1 MQRFLICLLF
11 FTGISMGISRAQ
23 SPVQVHF
30 SQPFYVSGEV
40 VWYKLY
46 LPENFPSGPKVVTVS
61 LLDAKD
67 RLVEQSYLRRSS
79 GSVLTGFYQIPFDWK
94 SGVYRLIFS
103 ATKADGHEPLILAE
117 TRLPIYDDLEEELG
131 NVEGPNPQVAGKGEG
146 FTLQVNIEMSQDVYE
161 PGKQADIRIRVSNE
175 QGRPVAGD
183 VSAVVRDQSLF
194 AVEQAGFSA
203 IQTGEVLR
211 DTTDWEED
219 INIRGQ
225 LLNPEDRSPLPGGN
239 IAAYLSRTYGF
250 LYAKA
255 DDKGQFTL
263 DLPGLYGDIPM
274 HMMGFVP
281 EDILVE
287 LDQKPATSPLKQV
300 ALPYPNAVKQYLA
313 LSRKRKLI
321 YQLYGLLEQSI
332 NTIPANIKFS
342 KPEADSPIPLDE
354 YEAFPDLATM
364 VRDLSIP
371 VRFREWEKDR
381 LGVRIF
387 DPSQT
392 LRSYY
397 TDRPIFIVDGMLT
410 RDDHYIA
417 NLDITKVEHFDLFY
431 AFERL
436 LKLYGPIAR
445 YGAIRIESRNR
456 NIAVP
461 EQDQKNRF
469 DLKGFPAEVSY
480 PVMAQ
485 SFEKVPVQLRPV
497 LYWQPEAQTNAEGIL
512 EFTIPLTDDQSRFE
526 VEVLVQ
532 DKAGRRGQGQVY
544 FSVKAGEK

>member
-40 VWYKLY
+40 IWYKIY
-46 LPENFPSGPKVVTVS
+46 LPENFPSGPKVITVS
-61 LLDAKD
+61 LLDTNGA
-67 RLVEQSYLRRSS
+67 LLEQSYLRGSS
-79 GSVLTGFYQIPFDWK
+79 TSSLTGFYQIPFDWK

-103 ATKADGHEPLILAE
+103 ATKEDTHEPLVLAE
-117 TRLPIYDDLEEELG
+117 TRLPIYDDLEEEQRS
-131 NVEGPNPQVAGKGEG
+131 VQGPGLQIANQTEHFP
-146 FTLQVNIEMSQDVYE
+146 LQVNIEMSQEVYE
-161 PGKQADIRIRVSNE
+161 PGNQAEVRVRVLNN
-175 QGRPVAGD
+175 QGLPVAGD
-183 VSAVVRDQSLF
+183 VSIVVRDQSLF

-203 IQTGEVLR
+203 IQAGEILR
-211 DTTDWEED
+211 DTADWEED
-219 INIRGQ
+219 INIRGR
-225 LLNPEDRSPLPGGN
+225 LLNPVDRSPLPGGN

-255 DDKGQFTL
+255 DDEGQFTL
-263 DLPGLYGDIPM
+263 DLPTLYGDIPL
-274 HMMGFVP
+274 HMIGFVP

-287 LDQKPATSPLKQV
+287 LEQQPLVSSLTKV
-300 ALPYPNAVKQYLA
+300 SLPYPDVIKRYLA

-321 YQLYGLLEQSI
+321 YQLYGRLEQSI
-332 NTIPANIKFS
+332 NTLPVKQEFD
-342 KPEADSPIPLDE
+342 KPEADSPVPLDE
-354 YEAFPDLATM
+354 YNAFPDLATM

-371 VRFREWEKDR
+371 VRFREWEKGR

-410 RDDHYIA
+410 RADHYIA
-417 NLDITKVEHFDLFY
+417 NLDITKVERFDLFY
-431 AFERL
+431 AFDRL

-445 YGAIRIESRNR
+445 YGLIRIESRNR

-469 DLKGFPAEVSY
+469 DLKGFPAEISY

-485 SFEKVPVQLRPV
+485 SSEEVPVQLRPV
-497 LYWQPEAQTNAEGIL
+497 LYWQPAAQTNTEGIL
-512 EFTIPLTDDQSRFE
+512 EFNVPLTDDQSRFE

-532 DKAGRRGQGQVY
+532 DEAGRRGQGQVT